1 MKTVR
6 EWMQTEV
13 WSTRT
18 SKRIVVSVLVFVVI
32 AYGALFIFRHWS
44 NPWERQAAKA
54 MLQHAESIRSA
65 RSEDFSRE
73 VEAGKASEDVAERR
87 VWTLRDEQV
96 ETEVSGLIGAAEMC
110 RKSELTPITA
120 RREDSAARQQM
131 YEQLAQFGSMMC
143 NVYEM
148 NELSSRHALN
158 TRLGF

>member
-18 SKRIVVSVLVFVVI
+18 SKKIVLSGLILLLVAFGVL
-32 AYGALFIFRHWS
+32 LIFEHWS
-44 NPWERQAAKA
+44 NPWEHQAAKA
-54 MLQHAESIRSA
+54 MLKHAEMVRSA

-73 VEAGKASEDVAERR
+73 VEAAKASEDLAERR
-87 VWTLRDEQV
+87 AWTNRDQQV
-96 ETEVSGLIGAAEMC
+96 EAVVSGVIVAAEIC
-110 RKSELTPITA
+110 RKSELDSIMA
-120 RREDSAARQQM
+120 RREDSVARRQM
-131 YEQLAQFGSMMC
+131 YEQLAQFGSTMC

-148 NELSSRHALN
+148 NESASRHALN